1 MKTSRKNTS
10 RNGHA
15 APPVFLIGEY
25 QSSTNILS
33 GLLKQRF
40 FIQWEKVS
48 DCVIRYP
55 GNDVEIADLQCAH
68 DLRRL
73 IQSMLNEPAVQRWY
87 GRFKLAVDAETIA
100 ANIGMPTPAAV
111 LRAIFCQPHC
121 QSGRSKKV
129 LGERLSECVWPATRI
144 LSVFPGAHFIHLIR
158 DGRDAALT
166 SFRQPFSVRN
176 WALAA
181 LKWSRHLE
189 QVEHYFRELP
199 ADKTLQLRYED
210 ILNQP
215 EEVSRKLTDFLPFG
229 PSAQKL
235 GKAIRE
241 SAQPYLKREQPG
253 RWLYDL
259 SEEDIYTFEKIAGHQ
274 LRRYGYQTLFPE
286 MPAPKS
292 PAVPILIGNGT
303 GKKIPQ
309 IFTTPV

>member
-1 MKTSRKNTS
+1 MKSSRKNAS
-10 RNGHA
+10 CNGHA
-15 APPVFLIGEY
+15 TPPVFLIGEY

-48 DCVIRYP
+48 DCVVRYP
-55 GNDVEIADLQCAH
+55 QRDDEIPDLQCAH
-68 DLRRL
+68 NLRGF
-73 IQSMLNEPAVQRWY
+73 IQAILDEPAVQRWY
-87 GRFKLAVDAETIA
+87 GRFKLGVDAETIA
-100 ANIGMPTPAAV
+100 ANIHHPTPVAV
-111 LRAIFCQPHC
+111 LRAVFGQP
-121 QSGRSKKV
+121 QSQFRRSRKV
-129 LGERLSECVWPATRI
+129 LGERLLECVWPVTRM
-144 LSVFPGAHFIHLIR
+144 LSVFPGARFIHLIR

-181 LKWSRHLE
+181 LKWSRHLD

-199 ADKTLQLRYED
+199 AENTLQLRYED

-215 EEVSRKLTDFLPFG
+215 QEVSRKLTDFLPFG

-235 GKAIRE
+235 GEAIRE
-241 SAQPYLKREQPG
+241 SGQPYLKREQPG
-253 RWLYDL
+253 RWLYEL
-259 SEEDIYTFEKIAGHQ
+259 SEEDIYTFEKIAGHH
-274 LRRYGYQTLFPE
+274 LRCYNYPTLFPD
-286 MPAPKS
+286 MPAPRS

-303 GKKIPQ
+303 KKKTRQ